1 MFALWLQHESGF
13 NRTASQFCAEYL
25 SQSADLH
32 FCCSSCLSLEFAFP
46 CYFLSVIN
54 LASAESWWENYQKK
68 KKMYELLFCHFFLN
82 FLCFLC
88 RLQVCWASQRVW
100 TCTGTSNARGGAVK
114 VTGTPKPSSG
124 PWSSPCSRP
133 EWEAL
138 RSWVSVVFFYTQN
151 KQWEHTQQSSNQ
163 VGKKVSLVSH
173 YENLGILLIPKSLLT
188 RQLKCIYSSRRNW
201 DWQGSFRYC
210 AVRWNKYFH

>member
-32 FCCSSCLSLEFAFP
+32 FCCFSCLSVEFAFP

-68 KKMYELLFCHFFLN
+68 KKMYELLFCRVFFKI

-88 RLQVCWASQRVW
+88 RLQVCWASRRVW

-124 PWSSPCSRP
+124 PWSSRCSRP

-138 RSWVSVVFFYTQN
+138 RSWVSVVFF
-151 KQWEHTQQSSNQ
+151 
-163 VGKKVSLVSH
+163 
-173 YENLGILLIPKSLLT
+173 ILFIHRTNSESTLSRVLT
-188 RQLKCIYSSRRNW
+188 RWERR
-201 DWQGSFRYC
+201 
-210 AVRWNKYFH
+210 FH

>member
-68 KKMYELLFCHFFLN
+68 KKMYELLFCRFFFLIS
-82 FLCFLC
+82 FVFCAVSRCAEPPGESEPAQGPAALGEGQW
-88 RLQVCWASQRVW
+88 RSRVHP
-100 TCTGTSNARGGAVK
+100 SRAPDPGAVAARD
-114 VTGTPKPSSG
+114 PSG
-124 PWSSPCSRP
+124 KHCRA
-133 EWEAL
+133 EWVWYFL
-138 RSWVSVVFFYTQN
+138 YTEQ
-151 KQWEHTQQSSNQ
+151 T
-163 VGKKVSLVSH
+163 
-173 YENLGILLIPKSLLT
+173 
-188 RQLKCIYSSRRNW
+188 
-201 DWQGSFRYC
+201 
-210 AVRWNKYFH
+210 VRAHSAEF

>member
-68 KKMYELLFCHFFLN
+68 KKMYELLFCHIFFKFPLFSVPSPGVLSLPESLN
-82 FLCFLC
+82 LH
-88 RLQVCWASQRVW
+88 RDQQRS
-100 TCTGTSNARGGAVK
+100 GRGSEGH
-114 VTGTPKPSSG
+114 G
-124 PWSSPCSRP
+124 
-133 EWEAL
+133 
-138 RSWVSVVFFYTQN
+138 YTQAELRTLE
-151 KQWEHTQQSSNQ
+151 Q
-163 VGKKVSLVSH
+163 
-173 YENLGILLIPKSLLT
+173 SLLAT
-188 RQLKCIYSSRRNW
+188 RV
-201 DWQGSFRYC
+201 GSIAELSECGIFLYTEQT
-210 AVRWNKYFH
+210 VRAHSAEF

>member
-68 KKMYELLFCHFFLN
+68 KKMYELLFCHFFFKISFVFCAVSRCAEPPRESEPAQGPATLGEGQW
-82 FLCFLC
+82 
-88 RLQVCWASQRVW
+88 RSRVHP
-100 TCTGTSNARGGAVK
+100 SRAPDPGAV
-114 VTGTPKPSSG
+114 PACDPSGKHCGAEWVWYFFIHRTNSE
-124 PWSSPCSRP
+124 STLSR
-133 EWEAL
+133 
-138 RSWVSVVFFYTQN
+138 V
-151 KQWEHTQQSSNQ
+151 
-163 VGKKVSLVSH
+163 
-173 YENLGILLIPKSLLT
+173 LT
-188 RQLKCIYSSRRNW
+188 RWERR
-201 DWQGSFRYC
+201 
-210 AVRWNKYFH
+210 FH